1 MLFGMAEELRDA
13 VAKQGFRTRV
23 YVPVGAVVPGMA
35 YLVRRLLENTSNQSW
50 FIKGERT
57 ESHDELLTPPQ
68 PAVTMPVTPHEG
80 FTNAPTIAL
89 HETSVREAARE
100 ALLAIQAALPLEDQ
114 PLHLA

>member
-50 FIKGERT
+50 FIKGERI
-57 ESHDELLTPPQ
+57 ESHDQ
-68 PAVTMPVTPHEG
+68 
-80 FTNAPTIAL
+80 
-89 HETSVREAARE
+89 
-100 ALLAIQAALPLEDQ
+100 LLAPPRPALRPRHTPRASCAAASDSWR
-114 PLHLA
+114 